1 MNSKKTISAR
11 LTSAS
16 IAIHNAS
23 EDQEIAALVT
33 AYGYDAT
40 KMAEGQSLLDRANAA
55 VQTQVASAGGY
66 QTAVVGLAQARNDAH
81 LAYRGLAEV
90 ARAAFGRRSPTL
102 AVLGLNRR
110 IPSRQSEFLTMA
122 TALFDNVLGSPD
134 LAAAV
139 GRYYTANRL
148 TAEKAKITA
157 LDAALQAR
165 AAAKG
170 AAQQATVDQ
179 HEALTA
185 LQGWIGSF
193 RRVARVA
200 LHGQPQLLEKLGI
213 LVRNAKTPAQR
224 QAPAKAAVT
233 RKANREALKVVA
245 AAAPPKEED
254 TQAVA

>member
-1 MNSKKTISAR
+1 MYGKKAISDC
-11 LTSAS
+11 LTNAG
-16 IAIHNAS
+16 IAIHNTL
-23 EDQEIAALVT
+23 EDQEIAALV
-33 AYGYDAT
+33 AVYGYGRD
-40 KMAEGQSLLDRANAA
+40 KMAEGQIILDRANGA
-55 VQTQVASAGGY
+55 VQAQVAATGGC
-66 QTAVVGLAQARNDAH
+66 QKATAELTQIEKEAR
-81 LAYRGLAEV
+81 LAYKGLGAV
-90 ARAAFGRRSPTL
+90 ARAAFGRKSPALT
-102 AVLGLNRR
+102 VLGLNRP
-110 IPSRQSEFLTMA
+110 IPLRQGEFVTMA

-139 GRYYTANRL
+139 GRYYTADRL

-179 HEALTA
+179 HEALTT